1 MSALPV
7 PVMSM
12 QLCLYLAGPLQAASS
27 TLTALEELRQLGYV
41 FELEIIDITIDPERA
56 ETDRVIATP
65 TLAKLSPHPIRRV
78 MGDLAD
84 VPRLLQLLQI
94 S

>member
-1 MSALPV
+1 MSALPI
-7 PVMSM
+7 PAINL
-12 QLCLYLAGPLQAASS
+12 QFCLYLAGPMPAASS
-27 TLTALEELRQLGYV
+27 TLAALEELRVLGYV
-41 FELEIIDITIDPERA
+41 FELEIVDITIDPARA

-65 TLAKLSPHPIRRV
+65 TLAKLSPHPMRRV
-78 MGDLAD
+78 MGDLAN